1 MGHLQAKGFN
11 VKTNSVTDNQLNEIK
26 AKYGV
31 PRSLQSCHTAL
42 VEGYVIEGHVPA
54 DLIYRLLKEKP
65 AVIGLAVPGMPE
77 GSPGMEGANP
87 EPYDVLAFDRNGG
100 VRLYARR

>member
-1 MGHLQAKGFN
+1 M
-11 VKTNSVTDNQLNEIK
+11 
-26 AKYGV
+26 
-31 PRSLQSCHTAL
+31 PRSLHTCHTAL

-87 EPYDVLAFDRNGG
+87 EPYDILAFDRNGG

>member
-31 PRSLQSCHTAL
+31 PRSLHTCHTAL

-65 AVIGLAVPGMPE
+65 AVIGLALPGMPE

-87 EPYDVLAFDRNGG
+87 EPYDILVFDRKGA

>member
-11 VKTNSVTDNQLNEIK
+11 VKTNNVTDNQLNEIE

-87 EPYDVLAFDRNGG
+87 EPYDILAFDRNGG

>member
-1 MGHLQAKGFN
+1 MGHLQAKGFS

-87 EPYDVLAFDRNGG
+87 EPYDILAFDRNGG

>member
-1 MGHLQAKGFN
+1 MGHLQANRFN
-11 VKTNSVTDNQLNEIK
+11 VKTNSVNDRQLNEIK

-31 PRSLQSCHTAL
+31 PRSLHTCHTAL

-65 AVIGLAVPGMPE
+65 SVIGLAVPGMPDA
-77 GSPGMEGANP
+77 SPGMDGP
-87 EPYDVLAFDRNGG
+87 SLEPYDVLVFDRNGA

>member
-1 MGHLQAKGFN
+1 VGHLQANRFN
-11 VKTNSVTDNQLNEIK
+11 VKTNSVNDRQLNEIK

-31 PRSLQSCHTAL
+31 PRSLESCHTAL

-65 AVIGLAVPGMPE
+65 SVIGLAVPGMPDA
-77 GSPGMEGANP
+77 SPGMDGP
-87 EPYDVLAFDRNGG
+87 SLEPYDVLVFDRNGA

>member
-54 DLIYRLLKEKP
+54 DLIYRLLKEKLP
-65 AVIGLAVPGMPE
+65 VIGLAVPGMPE

-87 EPYDVLAFDRNGG
+87 EPYDILAFDRNGG

>member
-1 MGHLQAKGFN
+1 
-11 VKTNSVTDNQLNEIK
+11 
-26 AKYGV
+26 
-31 PRSLQSCHTAL
+31 
-42 VEGYVIEGHVPA
+42 VPA

-65 AVIGLAVPGMPE
+65 PVIGLALPGMPE

-87 EPYDVLAFDRNGG
+87 EPYDILVFDRKGA